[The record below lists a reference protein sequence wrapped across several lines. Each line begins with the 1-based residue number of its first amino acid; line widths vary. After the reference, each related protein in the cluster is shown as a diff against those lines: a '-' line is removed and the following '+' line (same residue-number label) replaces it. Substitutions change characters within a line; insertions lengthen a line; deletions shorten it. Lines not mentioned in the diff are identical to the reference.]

1 MCLASRR
8 FEMNLD
14 VDLMEPVDV
23 DEDENVDVNMDMGVD
38 VNVDDEVDVDEAI
51 NISLSDITSTRR
63 GRMESY
69 VLIPG
74 GSVPSVVS
82 SLHSL
87 QA

>member
-1 MCLASRR
+1 MCLASRH
-8 FEMNLD
+8 FEMNLG
-14 VDLMEPVDV
+14 VNLMEPVDV
-23 DEDENVDVNMDMGVD
+23 DEDENVDVGVD
-38 VNVDDEVDVDEAI
+38 VNVDVDDEVDMDEAI

-74 GSVPSVVS
+74 VSVPSVVS